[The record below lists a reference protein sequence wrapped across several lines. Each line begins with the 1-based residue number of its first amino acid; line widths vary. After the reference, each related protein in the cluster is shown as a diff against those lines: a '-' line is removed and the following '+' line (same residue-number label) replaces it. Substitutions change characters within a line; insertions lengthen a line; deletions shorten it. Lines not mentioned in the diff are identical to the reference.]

1 MKPLKNVLLSVLLNN
16 AIRLAE
22 GRTKAKFGKIQALE
36 SEKHRSH
43 DVVILLLSDV
53 ESQMQAIEQSILF
66 YAKHKHKLAIA
77 QLEGNKYA
85 FGVSSEID
93 AFLKSYAEKPK
104 EEAKPEEGTPKK
116 ARKSRAKKAKEAD
129 ESDES
134 DESEDDETEDE
145 NED

>member
-1 MKPLKNVLLSVLLNN
+1 MKPLKNALLSVLLNN

-22 GRTKAKFGKIQALE
+22 GHTKAKFGKIQALE

-104 EEAKPEEGTPKK
+104 EEVKPEEEAKPKK

-134 DESEDDETEDE
+134 EDDETEDE